1 MTKQFLDYIYL
12 KADSAS
18 YAANLITTVA
28 YRFGYRVVQGQ
39 LSNKKPQPKASKD
52 CILRWD
58 LGGGYAPHVKYLK
71 KRLSRL
77 TAKTNPV
84 KKVVIGMDD
93 LRKDKIGFIYECKLI
108 DEKGERWIE
117 CNPIGVA
124 DAQEK
129 LTP

>member
-1 MTKQFLDYIYL
+1 MTKEFLDYIYL

-18 YAANLITTVA
+18 YAADLLTTVA
-28 YRFGYRVVQGQ
+28 YRFGYRAVQGP
-39 LSNKKPQPKASKD
+39 LSTRPQPKVSKD

-77 TAKTNPV
+77 MAKTNPA

-93 LRKDKIGFIYECKLI
+93 LRKDKIGLLYECKLI
-108 DEKGERWIE
+108 DEKGKPWIE
-117 CNPIGVA
+117 CNPIEVA
-124 DAQEK
+124 DSQEN
-129 LTP
+129 